1 MTKRVEK
8 VKIASEAKISG
19 PFLFPSVIFPVTDSV
34 FKEFIILYFEH
45 LSVGNF
51 IKKKE
56 INK

>member
-19 PFLFPSVIFPVTDSV
+19 PLLFPSVIFPATDSV
-34 FKEFIILYFEH
+34 FKEFIIFEH
-45 LSVGNF
+45 LSVDNF

>member
-19 PFLFPSVIFPVTDSV
+19 PLLFPSVIFPATDSV

-51 IKKKE
+51 IKKK
-56 INK
+56 K